1 MAVKK
6 GQPIRDRRTQLLR
19 DLVRNSYEQSF
30 VVARYTTVG
39 LWPAE
44 EILALEHIPDQA
56 RILDLGCGAGRCA
69 IALAELGLE
78 VVGVDLSRAMVE
90 AARFQAELAEVKV
103 DFQVMD
109 AMNLELQ
116 TESFEVVICAYNGLE
131 LLPGIAG
138 KKKALAEVWR
148 VLKPGGCFIFSSHS
162 LFALNYFAPHRFL
175 AFLRLC
181 LGKVGWPMREKELG
195 ERFIDDEWEEAKYLQ
210 ILPPSTWKKLLRMAG
225 FELVYFNTRQRLET
239 RKKWGIA
246 GNFEDGERFYV
257 ASKRGIPALQE
268 RPIS

>member
-1 MAVKK
+1 MRAKTAPPD
-6 GQPIRDRRTQLLR
+6 GERRIQLLR
-19 DLVRNSYEQSF
+19 ELVRNSYEQPL

-78 VVGVDLSRAMVE
+78 VVGVDLSRAMIE
-90 AARFQAELAEVKV
+90 AARLQAQMAGVKV
-103 DFQVMD
+103 EFQVMD
-109 AMNLELQ
+109 AMDLELQ
-116 TESFEVVICAYNGLE
+116 AESFEVVLCAYNGLE
-131 LLPGIAG
+131 LLPGIQG
-138 KKKALAEVWR
+138 KKQALAEVWR
-148 VLKPGGCFIFSSHS
+148 VLEAEGRFIFSTHS
-162 LFALNYFAPHRFL
+162 LFALNYFAPYRFL
-175 AFLRLC
+175 AFVRLC
-181 LGKVGWPMREKELG
+181 LGRAGWPVRELELG

-210 ILPPSTWKKLLRMAG
+210 ILPPSTWKRLLRAQG

-239 RKKWGIA
+239 RREWGFP
-246 GNFEDGERFYV
+246 GHFEDGERFYV
-257 ASKRGIPALQE
+257 ARKRGAPVPQK

>member
-1 MAVKK
+1 MGAQKE
-6 GQPIRDRRTQLLR
+6 QPDRDRRAQLLR
-19 DLVRNSYEQSF
+19 ELVRNSYEQSF

-56 RILDLGCGAGRCA
+56 RVLDLGCGAGRCA

-78 VVGVDLSRAMVE
+78 VVGVDLSRTMIE
-90 AARFQAELAEVKV
+90 AARLQAELAEVEV

-109 AMNLELQ
+109 AMDLELQ
-116 TESFEVVICAYNGLE
+116 AESFEVVICAYNGLE

-138 KKKALAEVWR
+138 KQQALAEVWR
-148 VLKPGGCFIFSSHS
+148 VLKPEGRFIFSAHS
-162 LFALNYFAPHRFL
+162 LFALNYFAPYRLL

-181 LGKVGWPMREKELG
+181 LGKVGWPVREKELG

-210 ILPPSTWKKLLRMAG
+210 ILPPSTWKKLLRAAG
-225 FELVYFNTRQRLET
+225 FELVYFNTRQRLEMG
-239 RKKWGIA
+239 KEWGIA

-257 ASKRGIPALQE
+257 AQKRGVPAPQK
-268 RPIS
+268 RPTS